1 MAQLTYFIWQIT
13 KKSQELIEVSDSSF
27 YSFDFVPN
35 TTLVENKLIQF
46 ILPVISPDI
55 EEVFSDN
62 R

>member
-13 KKSQELIEVSDSSF
+13 RKSQGLIEVSDSSF

-35 TTLVENKLIQF
+35 ITLVENKLIQF